1 MDTGYKNA
9 HCGSMSQNVS
19 LSQRST
25 SSQILKD
32 EGSAG
37 MLHRMFFD
45 KRFS

>member
-9 HCGSMSQNVS
+9 HYGSMSQNVS
-19 LSQRST
+19 LNQRST
-25 SSQILKD
+25 SSQIPKD

-45 KRFS
+45 